1 MKKQCG
7 STKPSDTAEY
17 CCQGSHNTGDTNRDF
32 QNMANGK
39 EQSQEVWHENK
50 GTFQSTKKNNNCRIK
65 PPGGYNT
72 RNRPTTLNET
82 IMKYRVNKTHVMLSF
97 VIPIFYFLTISVP
110 IVSQW
115 VHPEM
120 WKVKPLLLLLAAL
133 CVCKKHCQGNK
144 PFVMSPRGTNTFP
157 WSAITPALLTYC
169 GDKMI
174 GMTTN
179 NVFFSR
185 WLWTEC

>member
-1 MKKQCG
+1 
-7 STKPSDTAEY
+7 
-17 CCQGSHNTGDTNRDF
+17 
-32 QNMANGK
+32 MANGK
-39 EQSQEVWHENK
+39 EQSQEVWRENK

-65 PPGGYNT
+65 PPGGYTQETDRQRWN
-72 RNRPTTLNET
+72 NNEIQGQQDPCYAKFRYT
-82 IMKYRVNKTHVMLSF
+82 YIL
-97 VIPIFYFLTISVP
+97 FLTISVP

-157 WSAITPALLTYC
+157 WSAITPAVLTYC
-169 GDKMI
+169 GDKII

-179 NVFFSR
+179 NVFFPDGCEPNANKSD
-185 WLWTEC
+185 L